1 MFNRTADWASSF
13 MRILKRHDGSVEV
26 WFTSQDNGFQVV
38 RFTNPDAI
46 GADLLKAGP
55 GDDVM

>member
-1 MFNRTADWASSF
+1 L
-13 MRILKRHDGSVEV
+13 RILKRHDGTTEV

-38 RFTNPDAI
+38 RFTNPEMV
-46 GADLLKAGP
+46 GADLLQVRS